1 MKHYK
6 KDDIDTIDLIKSRL
20 TPEEYKG
27 FLLGNMYKYL
37 ERHKEKGGIDDIE
50 KMKVYAYWYQNEI
63 ENVEEITWRRKSD
76 DELSQ

>member
-1 MKHYK
+1 VKHYK
-6 KDDIDTIDLIKSRL
+6 KDDIDTIDLIRSRL

-37 ERHKEKGGIDDIE
+37 ERHKEKGGIEDIE

-63 ENVEEITWRRKSD
+63 GRKDAEEWINKNFINI
-76 DELSQ
+76 

>member
-6 KDDIDTIDLIKSRL
+6 KDGIDTIDLIKSRL

-37 ERHKEKGGIDDIE
+37 ERHKEKGGIEDIE

-63 ENVEEITWRRKSD
+63 ENTEEKK
-76 DELSQ
+76 

>member
-37 ERHKEKGGIDDIE
+37 ERHKEKGGIEDIE

-63 ENVEEITWRRKSD
+63 ENVEGKK
-76 DELSQ
+76 